1 MSTQSCASPPP
12 AFGRLHAESPLP
24 LHSTEKAVL
33 LTEPAVPEPA
43 QAHDQ
48 GFLARI
54 WLAYRRRRN
63 EARLRNL
70 ATDMDPHMLEDVGA
84 PNWLINE
91 TTLQRDLAR
100 LRNADYMRW

>member
-1 MSTQSCASPPP
+1 MLQA
-12 AFGRLHAESPLP
+12 
-24 LHSTEKAVL
+24 
-33 LTEPAVPEPA
+33 EPAVLVPA
-43 QAHDQ
+43 SVPDQ

-54 WLAYRRRRN
+54 WLAYCARRN

-84 PNWLINE
+84 PDWLINE
-91 TTLQRDLAR
+91 TTLQRDLTR